1 MSSPKAFFY
10 KAIQKDGD
18 LSIPVNGFIEASD
31 EGEAAAML
39 IGKNLV
45 PLEIEETS
53 QAQSGPEKKPRI
65 GARKAADPL
74 DAMVFSQQMGILLK
88 SGVPITRALAGIVE
102 SAANEQFKKAVAGI
116 QANLEAGKPLSVCLS
131 KHPGYFSDYY
141 ISMIKIGEMTGKLDD
156 IFLKLHDHLDFQR
169 IMKAQVKSAT
179 RYPTIVIGAM
189 AVAILIINFFV
200 IPTFAKVYAG
210 FKAELPIFTK
220 ILIGT
225 SNFMVNNWFWCLAAL
240 AASVFAFKQWTSTD
254 AGRLAFDRMKLRFP
268 IAGKIIHKATM
279 ARFSRSLALAME
291 AGVPIGSSLAMVAES
306 SDNEFI
312 RQKLMGIKTQI
323 ERGEGLYRSCQQTG
337 AFTSLALQMILV
349 GEESGN
355 LDAMLNNVAELY
367 QSQVEYELKTLGSQI
382 EPILILFLG
391 ALVVVLA
398 LGVFLPVWNLSEAAF
413 QK

>member
-1 MSSPKAFFY
+1 MSSPKAFSY

-31 EGEAAAML
+31 AGEAAAML
-39 IGKNLV
+39 IAKNLV

-53 QAQSGPEKKPRI
+53 QTQPGSEKKSRI
-65 GARKAADPL
+65 AEKKADPL

-116 QANLEAGKPLSVCLS
+116 LANLEAGKPLSICLS

-179 RYPTIVIGAM
+179 RYPAIVISAM

-225 SNFMVNNWFWCLAAL
+225 SNFMVNNWFWCLAAIV
-240 AASVFAFKQWTSTD
+240 ASVFAFKQWTSAE

-279 ARFSRSLALAME
+279 ARFCRSLALAME

-413 QK
+413 KK